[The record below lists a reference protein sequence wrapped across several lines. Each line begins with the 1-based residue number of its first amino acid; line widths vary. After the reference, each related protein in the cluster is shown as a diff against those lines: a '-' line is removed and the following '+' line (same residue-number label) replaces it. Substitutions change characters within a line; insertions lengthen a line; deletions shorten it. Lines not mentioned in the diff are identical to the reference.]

1 MMTGVTVMPE
11 SIQNEGVEAI
21 LDRLSAAGV
30 THVATSPYV
39 MEPADEK
46 TGSREPPIDAG
57 AGSVRLLDRPQW
69 GKRELFVRTSP
80 SFRPDKKMYAGLRYQ
95 PSEPDGLTEREGP
108 IIARFIRAAQ
118 AKHIQVYLQIQAAIP
133 PGYRVQ
139 FGGPMDEDKPRLPDG
154 RVPPRRFANNGSL
167 ASPHITNYTLALT
180 RDLLRVYP
188 DIDGI
193 RYDWPEYPPYM
204 LDDVFLDFNPQ
215 LAKLGGFDFER
226 MQREAMGVYRLLH
239 GGLTNR
245 HLERWLTEDGGKGP
259 LLQALV
265 DQPGLGDW
273 LRCKA
278 RLSSELAV
286 KLRETLPTRMALAFG
301 TFPPPFT
308 TVSGF
313 DFRTVATAFHVK
325 LFTMHWPVIL
335 RFYGEQ
341 LKRNNP
347 AVDEGL
353 LVRALSNWL
362 GIQDQP
368 YFSRLEQFKYPEPEE
383 AHPVGEEA
391 QLLKI
396 RDAQRMAGETPVVSF
411 IHGYGPVKDFARR
424 LQIGRTASKHGVWI
438 NRYEYL
444 RNEKIA
450 GLRENG

>member
-1 MMTGVTVMPE
+1 MTTGVTVMPE
-11 SIQNEGVEAI
+11 SIQNEGIEAI
-21 LDRLSAAGV
+21 LDRLQAAGV
-30 THVATSPYV
+30 TRVATSPYV

-57 AGSVRLLDRPQW
+57 AGSVRLLDRPLW
-69 GKRELFVRTSP
+69 GKRELFVRTAP
-80 SFRPDKKMYAGLRYQ
+80 SFVPERRLYAGLRYQ
-95 PSEPDGLTEREGP
+95 PSAADGLTEREGG
-108 IIARFIRAAQ
+108 IIAKFIRVARSRGME
-118 AKHIQVYLQIQAAIP
+118 VYLQIQAAIP

-139 FGGPMDEDKPRLPDG
+139 FGGPVDEDKPRLPDG

-180 RDLLRVYP
+180 RDLVRVYP
-188 DIDGI
+188 EINGI
-193 RYDWPEYPPYM
+193 RYDWPEYPPYL

-226 MQREAMGVYRLLH
+226 MQREAQALYRLLH

-245 HLERWLTEDGGKGP
+245 HLERWLMEDGGRGP
-259 LLQALV
+259 LLQAMV

-278 RLSSELAV
+278 RLASELAQ
-286 KLRETLPTRMALAFG
+286 KLRETLPPRMALVFG

-325 LFTMHWPVIL
+325 LYTMHWPVIF

-347 AVDEGL
+347 ALDEEL

-362 GIQDQP
+362 GIQDPP
-368 YFSRLEQFKYPEPEE
+368 YFTRLEQFRYPEPEE
-383 AHPVGEEA
+383 AHPVGEQV
-391 QLLKI
+391 QLQKI
-396 RDAQRMAGETPVVSF
+396 RDAQRMAGETPVYSF
-411 IHGYGPVKDFARR
+411 VHGYGPVQDFLRR
-424 LQIGRTASKHGVWI
+424 LAVGRAASSHGVWI

-450 GLRENG
+450 GMKPRG